1 MVKMKD
7 QERSLIQEFFGYYPD
22 YLLCRTL
29 AFNVESN
36 VTTHEQALEI
46 LVKKA
51 GAAQQNQDYI
61 EEKLALQKVSIDGK
75 FILIRDLS
83 LKQIVH
89 GSDDKALREI
99 LGFYFK
105 HPYAHSRTKRTWL
118 LPRWIRTFFL
128 GALIGHAQSRGL
140 DLDYGAYF
148 EMLKM
153 L

>member
-1 MVKMKD
+1 MKVKD
-7 QERSLIQEFFGYYPD
+7 QERSLTQEFFGYYPD
-22 YLLCRTL
+22 YALSRTL

-36 VTTHEQALEI
+36 VTTYGQALEI

-51 GAAQQNQDYI
+51 EAAQQNQDYI
-61 EEKLALQKVSIDGK
+61 EEKLALQKVTIDGNP
-75 FILIRDLS
+75 ISIRDLS
-83 LKQIVH
+83 LKHIVH

-99 LGFYFK
+99 LEFYFK
-105 HPYAHSRTKRTWL
+105 HPYAHRRTKRTCL